1 MSYSCKGRSRYTTVL
16 RGVCSL
22 PGSLQKDPWALGST
36 GKGQSVQ
43 AVGLLKG
50 LRCPL
55 QGLGWGRKMW
65 NRLQKAKT
73 LEYQVTYGDA
83 LSVELLC

>member
-1 MSYSCKGRSRYTTVL
+1 ML

-36 GKGQSVQ
+36 GKGQPVQ
-43 AVGLLKG
+43 AVGLLKY
-50 LRCPL
+50 LQRPL
-55 QGLGWGRKMW
+55 QGLGQGGKMW
-65 NRLQKAKT
+65 NSLQKAKT

-83 LSVELLC
+83 LLVEFLC